1 MSWGKPRVEYFFRL
15 KGGCSLRYNTLPGLL
30 CPALVNPIPD
40 EKEIGLLFEAFNV
53 PGICSFFCR
62 MIYYCTF
69 YINTS

>member
-1 MSWGKPRVEYFFRL
+1 MEYFFRL

-53 PGICSFFCR
+53 PDICSFFAG
-62 MIYYCTF
+62 
-69 YINTS
+69 